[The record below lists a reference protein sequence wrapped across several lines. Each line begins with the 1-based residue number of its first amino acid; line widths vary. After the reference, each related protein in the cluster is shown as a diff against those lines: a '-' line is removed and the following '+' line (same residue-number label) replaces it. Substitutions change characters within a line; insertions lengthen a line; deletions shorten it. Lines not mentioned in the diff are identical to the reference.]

1 MKKLSAFLLTLTMI
15 LATACAKKSGSGS
28 SGTEGGTAQTVSVV
42 QTSYKESQISFGDIA
57 AITVSLQKYDN
68 GYCYFYED
76 RQLELKM
83 VRLDSSFKA
92 SEPISL
98 GRSIS
103 MGYGITVHDDGSFTI
118 LSPVTDFE
126 LEYDEYGNISNY
138 GEFAINGSVSFVLTE
153 YDGSGSVV
161 SQTDVPG
168 LEEDFNM
175 RRCKIS
181 DMTPLDDGKYIVS
194 MVSSA
199 AVIDENGNVLES
211 QIYDQTLAYFGKDS
225 EGKIIF
231 TTPSNFSYINEDD
244 ILAPPSETDN
254 FADFNNYSTG
264 AKSGSMGFKAFF
276 RRDDGIYGFTDSNEL
291 ILVVDFKSSIIE
303 ASSVSDFICCG
314 EGQFLTAG
322 YDSDSLKL
330 YTRRPDDYTDNRQ
343 TVNVWQIYGG
353 QSDEDAV
360 EFNKQNDDYLVKYAV
375 DLKSLDD
382 LSKAVLT
389 GESPDLIFYTNRSV
403 LDGMINL
410 GAAADLY
417 TMMESYDGVKP
428 DDLMPNVVEA
438 FDMDGK
444 LYAIPDNF
452 CVSFCYAN
460 SDYIGDEY
468 RDWTFEDMYEL
479 YDNRPQGM
487 SFVVQS
493 YDALENFLI
502 MNYQSPWIDSEKMTC
517 NFNNDRFIK
526 LLEFC
531 KNTENPTYLENGS
544 YTAEYIEKK
553 LTCMKD
559 MKAMLN
565 TDSRARY
572 GLEEIATSLGE
583 TGLTLDNTTI
593 LSMPDSGGTGTITC
607 DNCYTVLNTGKC
619 PDGAWAFVSY
629 LLSDEKQ
636 LKTASYASGFNWTNK
651 KAFEAALQNTITDG
665 DKPEIKKVSY
675 SSDNNTFT
683 YEYPVTVT
691 AEQADKYRDLVLNS
705 KRLEYNNDD
714 VRSILSDEYYRYA
727 NDEITAEE
735 CASYIQDRV
744 SILLSEQS

>member
-1 MKKLSAFLLTLTMI
+1 MKKLSAFLFALTM
-15 LATACAKKSGSGS
+15 LLTAACAKRDGSGS
-28 SGTEGGTAQTVSVV
+28 SGAADKTAQTVSVV
-42 QTSYKESQISFGDIA
+42 QTSYKESQISLGEYSYT
-57 AITVSLQKYDN
+57 TVSLQKYDS

-76 RQLELKM
+76 RELGFKM
-83 VRLDSSFKA
+83 VRLDSSFNV

-98 GRSIS
+98 GKSLS
-103 MGYGITVHDDGSFTI
+103 LGYGISVHDDGSFTI

-126 LEYDEYGNISNY
+126 FEYDEYGNISNY
-138 GEFAINGSVSFVLTE
+138 TEFTMNGSVSFVLTE
-153 YDGSGSVV
+153 YDSSGSVI
-161 SQTDVPG
+161 SQTDVNG
-168 LEEDFNM
+168 LEKEFNL
-175 RRCKIS
+175 RQCKLS
-181 DMTPLDDGKYIVS
+181 DMIPIDDGKYIIS
-194 MVSSA
+194 MLNRA

-211 QIYDQTLAYFGKDS
+211 QIYDQMLAYFGKDS

-254 FADFNNYSTG
+254 FADFNNYSMG
-264 AKSGSMGFKAFF
+264 ARPGAMGFKAFF
-276 RRDDGIYGFTDSNEL
+276 RRDDGIYGLTDSGEL
-291 ILVVDFKSSIIE
+291 VLAVDFKSSMIE

-314 EGQFLTAG
+314 DGQFLAAG

-330 YTRRPDDYTDNRQ
+330 YTRRPDDYVDNRQ
-343 TVNVWQIYGG
+343 TVNVWQIYCGY
-353 QSDEDAV
+353 SDEAAV

-382 LSKAVLT
+382 LSKAILT
-389 GESPDLIFYTNRSV
+389 GESPDLIFYGNRSV
-403 LDGMINL
+403 LDGVINL

-417 TMMESYDGVKP
+417 PMMENYDGVKT

-444 LYAIPDNF
+444 LYAIPENF

-460 SDYIGDEY
+460 SDYIGEEY
-468 RDWTFEDMYEL
+468 MDWTFEDMYEL

-502 MNYQSPWIDSEKMTC
+502 MDYQSPWIDSEKMTC
-517 NFNNDRFIK
+517 NFDNDRFVK

-531 KNTENPTYLENGS
+531 RNTEDPTYLENGS
-544 YTAEYIEKK
+544 YDAEYYEKK

-559 MKAMLN
+559 LKAMLN

-572 GLEEIATSLGE
+572 GLESIATSLGE
-583 TGLTLDNTTI
+583 TGLTLDDTTI

-629 LLSDEKQ
+629 LLSEEKQ
-636 LKTASYASGFNWTNK
+636 MKNSGNAGFNWTNK
-651 KAFEAALQNTITDG
+651 KAFESSLQNTITDG
-665 DKPEIKKVSY
+665 DKPEIKKMSV

-705 KRLEYNNDD
+705 KSLEYNNDD

-735 CASYIQDRV
+735 CAAYIQDRV
-744 SILLSEQS
+744 SLLLSEQS